1 MFSCNMYTF
10 RGRVTRGNL
19 IANKNER
26 AGRTLVDWADV
37 AIQKL
42 APSAKINVGSTIAVV
57 LNCKT
62 EKENAELGLLD
73 MELYMDFHDDVQ

>member
-1 MFSCNMYTF
+1 M
-10 RGRVTRGNL
+10 
-19 IANKNER
+19 
-26 AGRTLVDWADV
+26 VDWADV